1 MKKLWMKG
9 VALAAAAAMCASV
22 LGGCAKKAEAK
33 PVYTFNGEAVD
44 EDLTTFMMRNSQA
57 GIDETYGAMFSSYYG
72 QSMWTLDLSGTGE
85 VYETTFK
92 AEFGTTLE
100 KLLLA
105 EEHAADYGVELSD
118 DEKARITEVA
128 GAFLADNDQEVLDAM
143 KATQETVE
151 RALTLYT
158 IQAKVEEEIG
168 NGADTNVSDDEA
180 AQTTVSYIEYTP
192 TVETEAETEMDAAA
206 QTEAEIV
213 MTEAET
219 AAVETEEADKTS
231 SSDETEIA
239 ADDAAQ
245 TEAESETEDPAM
257 TAAREEY
264 RAMAQDMLDSILSG
278 TVEFEQASSDAEGLG
293 DSGVQTGSFTY
304 GKDDTYP
311 AAEIMEAAAELA
323 DGEVAGSVVESGDSY
338 YILHMDAVFDEE
350 ATEEKKEEIIDER
363 KHELIDSVYEDWMGK
378 ETWEADAEALALI
391 QLTDRVYSAPQ
402 TPETEADAEAAV
414 TAETESEE
422 AAQDTAMTE
431 TE

>member
-1 MKKLWMKG
+1 MRNLWKKG
-9 VALAAAAAMCASV
+9 VALVAAAAMCASV

-33 PVYTFNGEAVD
+33 PVYTFNGEAVN
-44 EDLTTFMMRNSQA
+44 EDLTTFLMRNSQA

-85 VYETTFK
+85 AYETTFK
-92 AEFGTTLE
+92 SEFGTTLE

-105 EEHAADYGVELSD
+105 EEHAADYSVELTD
-118 DEKARITEVA
+118 EEKAKITEVA
-128 GAFLADNDQEVLDAM
+128 SKFLADNDKEALDAM
-143 KATQETVE
+143 KASQETVE

-158 IQAKVEEEIG
+158 IQAKVDEEIG
-168 NGADTNVSDDEA
+168 KGVDTNVSDDEA
-180 AQTTVSYIEYTP
+180 AQTSVSYIEYTP
-192 TVETEAETEMDAAA
+192 TVETEAETETA
-206 QTEAEIV
+206 QTEADTV

-231 SSDETEIA
+231 SADETEAVA
-239 ADDAAQ
+239 ADAAAQ

-257 TAAREEY
+257 TAAKEKY
-264 RAMAQDMLDSILSG
+264 SAMAQDMLDSILSG
-278 TVEFEQASSDAEGLG
+278 AVEFEQASSDAEGLN
-293 DSGVQTGSFTY
+293 DTGVKTGTFTY

-311 AAEIMEAAAELA
+311 AAEIMDAAAELA
-323 DGEVAGSVVESGDSY
+323 DGEVAQSVVESGDSY

-350 ATEEKKEEIIDER
+350 ATADKKEEIVHER

-378 ETWEADAEALALI
+378 ESWEVDAEALALI

-402 TPETEADAEAAV
+402 TPETEADAAAEV
-414 TAETESEE
+414 TAETES
-422 AAQDTAMTE
+422 APQAQDTAMTE